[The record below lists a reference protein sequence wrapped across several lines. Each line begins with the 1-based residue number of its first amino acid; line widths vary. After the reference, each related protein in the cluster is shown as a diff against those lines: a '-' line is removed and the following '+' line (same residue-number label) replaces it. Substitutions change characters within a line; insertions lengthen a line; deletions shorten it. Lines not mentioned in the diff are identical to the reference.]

1 MAVRCSSN
9 TFRSLFLA
17 SFFLLFLSIPLFF
30 LHAREKRMMEL
41 QALIQLVSEY
51 HPGGDAPTSQSS
63 LLTAVQ
69 QLKMALSDIEKVGE
83 GIRPLVKALVTASV
97 YLPEEWEDI
106 LKVLRGVL
114 ANNAVPWLHRAFLLK
129 ALPGMFLDA
138 PVEQRSQY
146 GDALCEVLVHWSIP
160 PPGIEEA
167 DTQNTQGE
175 ALQSPNPQE
184 RRVALAALL
193 SLQEECSAS
202 IVEKLTAHLPHS
214 LSACVSIVSSSSAQ
228 DGLKRAFELWL
239 CHPSPSVEPSC
250 TLELQKALKEHFRD
264 YGSLK
269 CEQLCAALVSRNPPQ
284 NITDFDGLQ
293 KQLLAL
299 EEIGASHCNIV
310 SNRVSLAFLLAK
322 VAEVL
327 NFIYSSEQNCLEKS
341 VGDFTVPLSVI
352 QLLVQLT
359 DVASATPDSL
369 SSQEL
374 EKVSACLVAIE
385 SADAAL
391 DAPLPIIECALHL
404 VLRALPCMSTTDE
417 GLRSLLNELFRVAG
431 TLLPVVEEAGLKIH
445 SAVSFLRE
453 QQQQHAVDFKT
464 KTDGEEVSTQAAHP
478 FLTALRVTQTVAQ
491 LCRICRKKL
500 QPNRAKQRDEEGP
513 HNELGEVAAAVRG
526 VTPSWRREETK
537 TQRSQAPANP
547 HSRRVVADAAGS
559 RKEQHHS
566 YKQPRQG
573 DRGGGNPPLRRHRRE
588 APLM

>member
-1 MAVRCSSN
+1 
-9 TFRSLFLA
+9 
-17 SFFLLFLSIPLFF
+17 
-30 LHAREKRMMEL
+30 MMEL

-51 HPGGDAPTSQSS
+51 HPGGETSASRSS
-63 LLTAVQ
+63 LLTAVR
-69 QLKMALSDIEKVGE
+69 QLKIALSDIEKVGE

-138 PVEQRSQY
+138 PVERRSQY

-160 PPGIEEA
+160 PPESEEA

-184 RRVALAALL
+184 RRVALTALL

-202 IVEKLTAHLPHS
+202 IVEKLTAQLPHS

-228 DGLKRAFELWL
+228 EGLKRAFELWL
-239 CHPSPSVEPSC
+239 CHPSQSVEASC

-264 YGSLK
+264 YGGLR
-269 CEQLCAALVSRNPPQ
+269 CEQLCAALVSQNPPK
-284 NITDFDGLQ
+284 NLTELDALQ

-299 EEIGASHCNIV
+299 EEMGASHCNIV
-310 SNRVSLAFLLAK
+310 GKRVPLAFLLAK

-341 VGDFTVPLSVI
+341 VRDFTVPLSVI

-359 DVASATPDSL
+359 DVALATPDSL
-369 SSQEL
+369 NSQEL

-391 DAPLPIIECALHL
+391 DAPLPIIECVLHL
-404 VLRALPCMSTTDE
+404 VLRALPCVSTTDE
-417 GLRSLLNELFRVAG
+417 GVRSLLNEIFRVAG
-431 TLLPVVEEAGLKIH
+431 TLLPVVEEAVLKIH
-445 SAVSFLRE
+445 SAAPLLRE
-453 QQQQHAVDFKT
+453 QQHAVDFNT
-464 KTDGEEVSTQAAHP
+464 KTDGKEGSTQATHP
-478 FLTALRVTQTVAQ
+478 FLTALRVAQTVAQ

-500 QPNRAKQRDEEGP
+500 QPNRAKPRDEEGS
-513 HNELGEVAAAVRG
+513 HNELRDIAAAVRC
-526 VTPSWRREETK
+526 VTPSWRREKTK
-537 TQRSQAPANP
+537 TQPLQAPANP
-547 HSRRVVADAAGS
+547 HSRRVVADVSGI
-559 RKEQHHS
+559 RKEPHHS
-566 YKQPRQG
+566 YKQPRHG
-573 DRGGGNPPLRRHRRE
+573 DRGGGHPPLRRRRRE
-588 APLM
+588 APPM